1 MPLELKLTAAL
12 KRARWKVKIQEKE
25 TREHPHVSILRGT
38 DKWRINLRTRQ
49 FMDALPR
56 PAAVPAELLALI
68 ERNWEM
74 ICHMW
79 DAKYPAN
86 TVRRVKEIRDGD
98 EDGTAQPQ

>member
-49 FMDALPR
+49 FMDALPK
-56 PAAVPAELLALI
+56 PSAVPAELVALI
-68 ERNWEM
+68 ERNWEI
-74 ICHMW
+74 ICRMW
-79 DAKYPAN
+79 DAKYPDN
-86 TVRRVKEIRDGD
+86 PVSPVSFGE
-98 EDGTAQPQ
+98 EP

>member
-49 FMDALPR
+49 FMDAQPKSS
-56 PAAVPAELLALI
+56 AVPAELVVLI
-68 ERNWEM
+68 EQNWEM
-74 ICHMW
+74 ICRMW

-86 TVRRVKEIRDGD
+86 PVASIEEFGNGDQDGV
-98 EDGTAQPQ
+98 AQS

>member
-49 FMDALPR
+49 FMDALPK
-56 PAAVPAELLALI
+56 PLAVPEELLAVI

-74 ICHMW
+74 ICRMW
-79 DAKYPAN
+79 DSKYPAN
-86 TVRRVKEIRDGD
+86 PVVSVEDAGD
-98 EDGTAQPQ
+98 DD